1 MKLSPE
7 RKKVEALVCKCFDA
21 ADPSHAN
28 SNFYKEMF
36 AKMSDQQF
44 LEFCK
49 RRLPFRYQSTAFE
62 RELNPKKCIDALNAI
77 NVPVLEELNLPSVY
91 TNSDGVP
98 VTNTNKCMVGYL
110 NLKKLKQIA
119 TKKSGYN
126 TDITTRNPK
135 TGAIVG
141 NSKAVESDREL
152 ESLILQNMDNTIREF
167 TRAKADDMEAKNKMY
182 NQINTTGQVS
192 LKDLDSDKSNQVAR
206 NTVDVYLIGSG
217 IMSNLLEKD
226 YMTPYTLSTKK
237 MRIDK
242 K

>member
-1 MKLSPE
+1 MNTN
-7 RKKVEALVCKCFDA
+7 RKKAEALIYKFFDA
-21 ADPSHAN
+21 CDPTKAN
-28 SNFYKEMF
+28 STFYKEMF

-49 RRLPFRYQSTAFE
+49 RRLPFRLQTTAFE
-62 RELNPKKCIDALNAI
+62 RELNPKKCIDALKSI
-77 NVPVLEELNLPSVY
+77 NVPVLEKLNLPSVY
-91 TNSDGVP
+91 TNKDGVP
-98 VTNTNKCMVGYL
+98 VTNSNECMVGYL
-110 NLKKLKQIA
+110 NLKKLKQIV

-141 NSKAVESDREL
+141 NSKGVESDREL
-152 ESLILQNMDNTIREF
+152 ESLVLQNMDATIKEF

-192 LKDLDSDKSNQVAR
+192 LKDLESDKSNQVAR

-217 IMSNLLEKD
+217 IMSNLLEQD
-226 YMTPYTLSTKK
+226 YMTPYTLSMKK

>member
-1 MKLSPE
+1 MTAN
-7 RKKVEALVCKCFDA
+7 RKKAEALIYKFFDA
-21 ADPSHAN
+21 ADPTHAN

-44 LEFCK
+44 MEFCK
-49 RRLPFRYQSTAFE
+49 RKLPFRLQTTAFE
-62 RELNPKKCIDALNAI
+62 RELNPEKCIKALKAI
-77 NVPVLEELNLPSVY
+77 NVPVLEKIKLPSVY
-91 TNSDGVP
+91 KNKDGIPVNS
-98 VTNTNKCMVGYL
+98 NHEAMVGYL
-110 NLKKLKQIA
+110 NLKKLKQIV

-126 TDITTRNPK
+126 TNIDVRNPK
-135 TGAIVG
+135 TGQIVG
-141 NSKAVESDREL
+141 NAKGVESDREL
-152 ESLILQNMDNTIREF
+152 ETLVLQNMDYTIKEF

-192 LKDLDSDKSNQVAR
+192 IKDLESDKSNQVAR

-217 IMSNLLEKD
+217 IMTNLLEQD
-226 YMTPYTLSTKK
+226 YMTPYTLSMKK

>member
-1 MKLSPE
+1 MTPQREKA
-7 RKKVEALVCKCFDA
+7 EALIYKVFDTL
-21 ADPSHAN
+21 DNSHTN
-28 SNFYKEMF
+28 SDYYRELF
-36 AKMSDQQF
+36 AKMSDEEF
-44 LEFCK
+44 TKFCK

-62 RELNPKKCIDALNAI
+62 RELNPKKCIDALKSI
-77 NVPVLEELNLPSVY
+77 NVPVLEELKLPSIY
-91 TNSDGVP
+91 TNSDGIP
-98 VTNTNKCMVGYL
+98 VSNSNKCMVGYL

-135 TGAIVG
+135 TGQIVG
-141 NSKAVESDREL
+141 NAKAVESDREL

-226 YMTPYTLSTKK
+226 YMTPYTLSMKK